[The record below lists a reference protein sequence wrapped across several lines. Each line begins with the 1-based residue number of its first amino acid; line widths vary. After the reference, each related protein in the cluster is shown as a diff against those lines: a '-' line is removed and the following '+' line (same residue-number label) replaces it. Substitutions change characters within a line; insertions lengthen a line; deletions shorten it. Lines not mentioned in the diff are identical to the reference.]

1 MMYKNAS
8 KRLFFIAQLKR
19 ARITKSKIV
28 QVYLSIVRPILEYA
42 CQVWH
47 AGLTVQQTQL
57 LESIQERALRLAFP
71 SLTYEEALQ
80 EANIPTLSSRRDIL
94 CKRLFQEAE
103 APDHKLFPLL
113 PVQKTHAYQ
122 HRQPSK
128 YPLPKVHTE
137 RFKGSF
143 INYGLFSS

>member
-1 MMYKNAS
+1 M
-8 KRLFFIAQLKR
+8 LFRSAQLKR

-71 SLTYEEALQ
+71 SLTCEEALL